1 MTTSELEFVGL
12 SKVFPSSESDG
23 KSFRFCFELI
33 SSFEDSFL
41 ENIWGIFIQTFNDFD
56 EGKVC
61 LWWIFK

>member
-1 MTTSELEFVGL
+1 MVCAVMTTSELEFVGL

-41 ENIWGIFIQTFNDFD
+41 EN
-56 EGKVC
+56 V
-61 LWWIFK
+61 